1 MLISSKLLEIHS
13 FGTDFFSLD
22 PCTQTMELWGN
33 RTAFSRPDPTVQCL
47 LTDTGFPRAVV
58 TITGQEGSQP
68 QRLQARLSGVR
79 NLLMG
84 LMSRGL
90 PGIFA

>member
-33 RTAFSRPDPTVQCL
+33 RTAFFRPDPTVQCL

-58 TITGQEGSQP
+58 TITGRRAASPGGS
-68 QRLQARLSGVR
+68 R
-79 NLLMG
+79 
-84 LMSRGL
+84 
-90 PGIFA
+90 PGCLEFGIY